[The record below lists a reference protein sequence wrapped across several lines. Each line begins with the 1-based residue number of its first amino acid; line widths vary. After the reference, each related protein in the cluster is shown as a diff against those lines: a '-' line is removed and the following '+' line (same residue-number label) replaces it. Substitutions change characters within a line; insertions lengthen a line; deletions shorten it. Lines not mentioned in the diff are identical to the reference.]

1 MLRRLEFLPREHLLQ
16 KFSDL
21 TGMSY
26 DAAERLAER
35 EGIEIVAD
43 YIEAY
48 LSMPSRQVHNRNTFA
63 RRF

>member
-1 MLRRLEFLPREHLLQ
+1 MLRKLRYVPKEHLIQ

-35 EGIEIVAD
+35 EGLDVISD
-43 YIEAY
+43 YVESY
-48 LSMPSRQVHNRNTFA
+48 LSMPAQQFQGYHSYVKKY
-63 RRF
+63 

>member
-1 MLRRLEFLPREHLLQ
+1 MLRKLRYVPKEHLVQ
-16 KFSDL
+16 KFSEL

-35 EGIEIVAD
+35 EGLDVVSD

-48 LSMPSRQVHNRNTFA
+48 LSMPKRQFQNKRSYA
-63 RRF
+63 RRY

>member
-1 MLRRLEFLPREHLLQ
+1 MLRKLRYVPKEHLIQ

-35 EGIEIVAD
+35 EGIEVVSD
-43 YIEAY
+43 YVEAY
-48 LSMPSRQVHNRNTFA
+48 LSMPTRQFHNQRSYA
-63 RRF
+63 RKY

>member
-48 LSMPSRQVHNRNTFA
+48 LSMPSRQVRNRNTFA
-63 RRF
+63 RKF

>member
-63 RRF
+63 RKF

>member
-35 EGIEIVAD
+35 EGIEVVAD

-63 RRF
+63 RKY